1 MWNTRRVKHSACE
14 TLDVKPEFGKLLKF
28 LDIEFET
35 KTKSKAKGK
44 AESSSIVAFWFH
56 LLAAVERNHNQ
67 LVSILESMGSVAGA
81 AKEKTKKLKT
91 VRRRSTRE
99 HSQPR
104 ATKKVEEDVSYLL
117 NDDNSEEESI
127 ATGMGSSSE
136 SDDDGTDEESNKPH
150 FGFRFQAFLQ

>member
-1 MWNTRRVKHSACE
+1 
-14 TLDVKPEFGKLLKF
+14 
-28 LDIEFET
+28 
-35 KTKSKAKGK
+35 
-44 AESSSIVAFWFH
+44 
-56 LLAAVERNHNQ
+56 
-67 LVSILESMGSVAGA
+67 MGSVAGA

-150 FGFRFQAFLQ
+150 FGFRFQSNKPLFIMYQLK